1 MSVFK
6 AAISSKTG
14 ILLLV
19 VVVLLVFLLSR
30 NSQAIVRAF
39 VGQEISWSTAEFNTV
54 QTEHFTIKYL
64 PVDESYVQA
73 IGEVAEDAYNVV
85 GDEFDYQ
92 PEGRTTIVIYP
103 DSGSLAKSFGWEKD
117 QKAMGVYWAG
127 SIRILSPQKWID
139 DENWIDVFSSEGPI
153 YHEFAHLLVDD
164 MTHGN
169 YSRWFTEGVAQYEE
183 KRITGFEFK
192 TPFSEGEQV
201 QYYSFKELDQNFD
214 GLDQQIVY
222 WESLQAIEY
231 MVERYGPQSVND
243 VMKNLRDGHPIYQ
256 AIEKALGTEFD
267 SFEKDFYENLNDI

>member
-14 ILLLV
+14 IVLLV

-30 NSQAIVRAF
+30 NAQAIVRAF

-64 PVDESYVQA
+64 PVDESYVQS

-85 GDEFDYQ
+85 GGEFAYRPQ
-92 PEGRTTIVIYP
+92 TRTTIVVYP
-103 DSGSLAKSFGWEKD
+103 DSGSLANSFGWEKD

-127 SIRILSPQKWID
+127 SIRILSPQQWINED
-139 DENWIDVFSSEGPI
+139 NWMEVFAGEGPI

-164 MTHGN
+164 MTQGN
-169 YSRWFTEGVAQYEE
+169 YSRWFTEGIAQYEE
-183 KRITGFEFK
+183 KKITGFEFK
-192 TPFSEGEQV
+192 TPFSEEQQV
-201 QYYSFKELDQNFD
+201 HYYSFKELDHNFD
-214 GLDQQIVY
+214 GLDQQIAY

-231 MVERYGPQSVND
+231 MVEQYGPQSVYD
-243 VMKNLRDGHPIYQ
+243 IMKNLRDGDSIYR

-267 SFEKDFYENLNDI
+267 SFEKDFYENLSDI

>member
-14 ILLLV
+14 IVMLV
-19 VVVLLVFLLSR
+19 LVVLLVFLLSR

-39 VGQEISWSTAEFNTV
+39 VGQEILWSTAEFNTV
-54 QTEHFTIKYL
+54 QTEHFNIKYL
-64 PVDESYVQA
+64 PVDESYVQT

-85 GDEFDYQ
+85 GEEFDYQ
-92 PEGRTTIVIYP
+92 PGNKTTIVVYP
-103 DSGSLAKSFGWEKD
+103 DSGSLAQSFGWEKD

-127 SIRILSPQKWID
+127 SIRILSPQQWID
-139 DENWIDVFSSEGPI
+139 DENWAETFASEGPI

-164 MTHGN
+164 VTQGN
-169 YSRWFTEGVAQYEE
+169 YSRWFTEGVAQYQE
-183 KRITGFEFK
+183 KKITGFEFK
-192 TPFSEGEQV
+192 TPFSEGQTV

-214 GLDQQIVY
+214 GLDQQIAY

-231 MVERYGPQSVND
+231 MVKQYGPQSIND
-243 VMKNLRDGHPIYQ
+243 IMSHLRDGDRMYQ
-256 AIEKALGTEFD
+256 AMEKVLGTNFD